1 MAVYSHMATMG
12 FKGLNLRC
20 VARSSIQQWSYSSW
34 IKSLLKIFYFTRT
47 QLHTRPKNNSQSC
60 LYDCLFSVLS
70 LFLIRLLSCIFA
82 A

>member
-47 QLHTRPKNNSQSC
+47 QLHTRPKTTHKVVCTTVYFLYC
-60 LYDCLFSVLS
+60 LYF
-70 LFLIRLLSCIFA
+70 
-82 A
+82 